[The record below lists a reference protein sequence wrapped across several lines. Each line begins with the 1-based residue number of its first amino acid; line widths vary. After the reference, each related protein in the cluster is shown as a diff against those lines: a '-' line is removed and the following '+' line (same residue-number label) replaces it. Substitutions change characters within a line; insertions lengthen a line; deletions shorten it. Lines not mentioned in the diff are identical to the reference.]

1 MRNWWSTDGPSAEL
15 VVGLGSL
22 HPPRSR
28 RKACRGPVDVL
39 EQERRRRA
47 PAVPS
52 VYRGDPGF
60 WEAQSTAVAR
70 GSRGGANYIA
80 PGLATK
86 SEGSPRPRTRQARFS
101 VTRRDF
107 SGEDN
112 DLTKE
117 PHLPAEQ
124 YRRCARGTIPR
135 WLTTW
140 ARLAASGRARG
151 GKGSWAAQRVFL
163 GGPK

>member
-1 MRNWWSTDGPSAEL
+1 VRNWWSTDGPSAEL

-22 HPPRSR
+22 HPRDPAE
-28 RKACRGPVDVL
+28 KPV
-39 EQERRRRA
+39 E
-47 PAVPS
+47 VPS
-52 VYRGDPGF
+52 TFSSKNDGGAHQQFPRCTEETQGF
-60 WEAQSTAVAR
+60 GEAQSTAVAR